1 MMLILKNIPA
11 KTKKQDIKDFIEPAV
26 QGGWLNKTGLI
37 KSISI
42 LPLKNSRTRI
52 IHYHGLIEIL
62 PDMVAER
69 VIRKLNRKVMAGK
82 FVSLSEYKKRSLR
95 NDSRYRKNNLHDAP
109 NDRRTFDRRDEYE
122 EAYSEEIRIL
132 LFK

>member
-26 QGGWLNKTGLI
+26 KGGWLNKTGLI

-82 FVSLSEYKKRSLR
+82 FVSVSEYKKRSLR
-95 NDSRYRKNNLHDAP
+95 NDSRYRKNLHDAT
-109 NDRRTFDRRDEYE
+109 NDRRVFDRRDEYE
-122 EAYSEEIRIL
+122 EAYSEEIRNL

>member
-1 MMLILKNIPA
+1 MILILKNIPA
-11 KTKKQDIKDFIEPAV
+11 KTKKQDIKDFIEPV
-26 QGGWLNKTGLI
+26 VKGGWLNKTGLI

-52 IHYHGLIEIL
+52 IHFHGLIEIL
-62 PDMVAER
+62 PDTVAER

-82 FVSLSEYKKRSLR
+82 FVSLSEYKTRSLR
-95 NDSRYRKNNLHDAP
+95 NDSRYRKKNLHDAT
-109 NDRRTFDRRDEYE
+109 NDRRTFDRRDEYD

>member
-26 QGGWLNKTGLI
+26 KGGWLNKTGLI

-82 FVSLSEYKKRSLR
+82 FVSVSEYKKRSLR
-95 NDSRYRKNNLHDAP
+95 NDSRYRKNNLQG
-109 NDRRTFDRRDEYE
+109 
-122 EAYSEEIRIL
+122 S
-132 LFK
+132 